1 MIRLIGAMHLNAG
14 INCRRFLFP
23 QTLLNRIHKPEIK
36 KTAYLYQ
43 KFNKLGITFPYI
55 SSLFKILLEKS
66 RIGVNLCSIL

>member
-1 MIRLIGAMHLNAG
+1 MADWSLAFK
-14 INCRRFLFP
+14 RRYKLPAFSFS

>member
-1 MIRLIGAMHLNAG
+1 MADWSLAFK
-14 INCRRFLFP
+14 RRYKLPAFSFSS
-23 QTLLNRIHKPEIK
+23 NIAKPEIK

>member
-1 MIRLIGAMHLNAG
+1 MHLNAG

>member
-1 MIRLIGAMHLNAG
+1 
-14 INCRRFLFP
+14 
-23 QTLLNRIHKPEIK
+23 LLNRIHKPEIK

>member
-14 INCRRFLFP
+14 ISCRRFHFS
-23 QTLLNRIHKPEIK
+23 QTVLNCNCKPEIK

-43 KFNKLGITFPYI
+43 KFNKLGITSPYI